1 MRRHE
6 RCLTLGVV
14 ALLLASF
21 AVAQEVPRP
30 QGYVN
35 DYANVI
41 DERTEREIAA
51 IANAVERQTDAQ
63 IAVLTVESI
72 EPYATIEDFG
82 IAVAEE
88 WGVGDAGEDSGV
100 ILIVSTGERR
110 LRLEVGFGLE
120 GAIPDGRAGRL
131 LDQHVVPD
139 LSQNNYGAGLL
150 QGVAAV
156 AQVIAEE
163 YGVTLENVQA
173 PRRAVEAEQGPDLSD
188 IVYIVFVLLVFGG
201 RWFLWPLL
209 FARGRRGFF
218 GGGFGSSGRSGG
230 FSSGSGFGGFG
241 GGGFG
246 GGGASRG
253 F

>member
-1 MRRHE
+1 MRR
-6 RCLTLGVV
+6 RVFRLGVTAVLSLAV
-14 ALLLASF
+14 AA
-21 AVAQEVPRP
+21 AVAQDIPQP

-41 DERTEREIAA
+41 DSSTEREIAA
-51 IANAVERQTDAQ
+51 IANAVERQTGAQ
-63 IAVLTVESI
+63 ISVLTVESM
-72 EPYATIEDFG
+72 EPYPTIEDFG

-88 WGVGDAGEDSGV
+88 WGVGAQGEDSGV
-100 ILIVSTGERR
+100 ILIVSVGERQ
-110 LRLEVGFGLE
+110 LRMEVGYGLE

-131 LDQHVVPD
+131 LDEHVVPD
-139 LSQNNYGAGLL
+139 LSRNNYGAGLL

-156 AQVIAEE
+156 SQVIAEE

-173 PRRAVEAEQGPDLSD
+173 PRRAVEAEQGRDLSD
-188 IVYIVFVLLVFGG
+188 IVYIIFVLLVFGG

-218 GGGFGSSGRSGG
+218 GGGFGSSGRTGG

>member
-1 MRRHE
+1 MKRA
-6 RCLTLGVV
+6 LAVV
-14 ALLLASF
+14 AALSLCF
-21 AVAQEVPRP
+21 AAFAQEIPQP
-30 QGYVN
+30 QGYVT

-41 DERTEREIAA
+41 DSSTEREIAA
-51 IANAVERQTDAQ
+51 IANAVERQTGAQ
-63 IAVLTVESI
+63 IAVLTVESM
-72 EPYATIEDFG
+72 EPYATIEDYG
-82 IAVAEE
+82 IAVAEA
-88 WGVGDAGEDSGV
+88 WGVGAQGEDTGV
-100 ILIVSTGERR
+100 ILIVSTGERQAR
-110 LRLEVGFGLE
+110 IEVGYGLE

-131 LDQHVVPD
+131 LDEHVVPD
-139 LSQNNYGAGLL
+139 LRRNNYGAGLL

-156 AQVIAEE
+156 AQVIADE
-163 YGVTLENVQA
+163 YNVTLENVQA
-173 PRRAVEAEQGPDLSD
+173 PRRAVEAQQGPDLSD